1 MKIGAKRL
9 YNHAH
14 PSYEFEEHL
23 MFRQDQKRNHKTA
36 KDRERRY
43 FGKKVRRML
52 KKFFHEEI
60 RNNRED

>member
-14 PSYEFEEHL
+14 TSYGFEEHL
-23 MFRQDQKRNHKTA
+23 MFRKYQKRNNKTA

-52 KKFFHEEI
+52 KKVFP
-60 RNNRED
+60 